1 MNQTIRTFVCVEI
14 PAKVRDRIEQLQR
27 QLAVLKADVG
37 WTKKS
42 NLHLTL
48 KFLGHISAAQVESVC
63 RIVQQAASGSA
74 FFDLQLNGTG
84 SFPNQRNPRVLWIGP
99 AEVPQVFKELYDSI
113 DIGLSSVGFPRESR
127 PFAPHLTLGR
137 VKSNRNVASLVE
149 ALMAAG
155 FQSEPFGIREVVVM
169 KSQLKTSG
177 AIYSPIKI
185 FPLKATQDEAFP

>member
-14 PAKVRDRIEQLQR
+14 PATVRDRLEQLQR
-27 QLAVLKADVG
+27 RLAALKADVS

-63 RIVQQAASGSA
+63 RIVQEAASGSA
-74 FFDLQLNGTG
+74 FFDLHLNGTG
-84 SFPNQRNPRVLWIGP
+84 SFPNQRNPRVLWVGL
-99 AEVPQVFKELYDSI
+99 AEVPQVFKELYNSI
-113 DIGLSSVGFPRESR
+113 DIGLSSIGFPRESR
-127 PFAPHLTLGR
+127 PFAPHLTFAR

-149 ALMAAG
+149 ALIAGG
-155 FQSEPFGIREVVVM
+155 FQSEPFAIREVVVM

-185 FPLKATQDEAFP
+185 FPLKATQGGA